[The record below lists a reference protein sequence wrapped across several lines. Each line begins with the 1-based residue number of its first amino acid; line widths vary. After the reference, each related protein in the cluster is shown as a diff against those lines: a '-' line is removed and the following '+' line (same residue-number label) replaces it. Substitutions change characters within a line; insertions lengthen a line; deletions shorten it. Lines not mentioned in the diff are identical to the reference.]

1 MTTTP
6 AFDPCLPQTS
16 SPATLPTSRTFDH
29 AISFTSNAFWCAQ
42 ANSSA
47 FRCQLKYYCWPQTL
61 HWLQSEGKPSCYS
74 LSLFSLHFLPNI
86 SYTHVFLFSPGYYR
100 HAHFTM
106 LCRYCFFYKWKV
118 CGNSSSSK
126 SKDSIFPIAFAHCV
140 SLCHILAILQIF

>member
-6 AFDPCLPQTS
+6 ACDPCLPQTS

-86 SYTHVFLFSPGYYR
+86 SSCLSLLTWILQACSFY
-100 HAHFTM
+100 HA
-106 LCRYCFFYKWKV
+106 LQVLFFYKWKV